1 MNCKNDLTLA
11 RMRAGFKTDAALAAA
26 IGRTP
31 QTIVRWRSVGPPAWV
46 WDWLAARA
54 TETEIRERPD

>member
-1 MNCKNDLTLA
+1 MTHKTDLTLA
-11 RMRAGFKTDAALAAA
+11 RMRAGLRTDAALAAA

-54 TETEIRERPD
+54 IETGIREQPD